1 LSKTLV
7 IVESPA
13 KAKSIG
19 KLLGKKYTIKASMG
33 HVRDLPKSQFG
44 VDVEHGFTPKYI
56 TIRGKGEIIKE
67 LRAAVKKA
75 DRVLLAS
82 DPDREGEAIAWHLAS
97 VLEIDENSPC
107 RIEFNEITRQAVQN
121 AVKEPRPI
129 DYNRVH
135 AQQARRVLDRL
146 VGYMLSPL
154 LWRKVKKGLSAGRV
168 QSVAV
173 RLICDREEEITAFV
187 PEEYWTLTAVF
198 TRRGKDPFEARL
210 YKAGDKKVEIKTRD
224 QVQEILKELR
234 GVSYRVV
241 RITRREK
248 KRQPPLP
255 FTTSSLQQEAYR
267 KLNFTARKT
276 MMVAQQ
282 LYEGL
287 ELGPEG
293 PVGLVTYI
301 RTDSTR
307 VAAQAVED
315 ARNYIRGKFGPEYVP
330 EKPRQVAARERI
342 QDAHEAIRPT
352 SVEREPEAVKEYLTP
367 DQYKLYKLI
376 WSRFVASQMSPAV
389 VETTSVDIGGGR
401 YIFRASGSVVTFPG
415 FTRVYEESRDDE
427 AREEEGVLPALSE
440 GEALEAESL
449 TPKQHFTQPPPRYT
463 DATLVKALEEKG
475 IGRPSTYAPILETII
490 RRGYVV
496 REKKQLVPTELGMV
510 VVDLLKRHFPDI
522 IDVEFTAQMEESL
535 DRIEEGEMDWVQVV
549 RDFYG
554 PFQETL
560 ARAEEEIGRVAVAD
574 EVSEEVCE
582 QCGRNM
588 VIKTGRY
595 GKFLACP
602 GFPECRNTRPLLET
616 TGVPCPRCKK
626 GELVVRRSKKGR
638 RFFGCS
644 RYPECDFMVWDEPAG
659 ENCPRCGDMLVV
671 KRGRGEREVLE
682 CINEQCRYRVTREKA
697 GSNGEAA
704 RDVAAGSEPAEEKEP
719 SFKPWDGGTLSIM
732 AGKESGPA
740 ATGETGGRS

>member
-1 LSKTLV
+1 MSKTLV

-67 LRAAVKKA
+67 LRTAVKKA

-82 DPDREGEAIAWHLAS
+82 DPDREGEAIAWHLAN
-97 VLEIDENSPC
+97 VLEIDENAPC
-107 RIEFNEITRQAVQN
+107 RIEFNEITKQAVQN
-121 AVKEPRPI
+121 AVKAPRPI
-129 DYNRVH
+129 DYNRVN
-135 AQQARRVLDRL
+135 AQQARRILDRL
-146 VGYMLSPL
+146 VGYKLSPL

-173 RLICDREEEITAFV
+173 RLICDREEEINAFV

-198 TRRGKDPFEARL
+198 TRRGKDPFEAKL
-210 YKAGDKKVEIKTRD
+210 YKIGDKKAEIKN
-224 QVQEILKELR
+224 QAQIEEILKELK

-241 RITRREK
+241 KITRREK
-248 KRQPPLP
+248 TRQPAPP

-287 ELGPEG
+287 ELGKEG

-307 VAAQAVED
+307 VAVQAQMD
-315 ARNYIRGKFGPEYVP
+315 ARAYIQEKFGPGYVP
-330 EKPRQVAARERI
+330 EKPRQVAARGRA

-352 SVEREPEAVKEYLTP
+352 AVEREPEAIKQYLTP

-376 WSRFVASQMSPAV
+376 WSRFVASQMSPAII
-389 VETTSVDIGGGR
+389 ETTSIDITGGH
-401 YIFRASGSVVTFPG
+401 YTFRAAGSVVKFPG
-415 FTRVYEESRDDE
+415 FTRVYVESRDDE
-427 AREEEGVLPALSE
+427 TKEEEGVLPALSE
-440 GEALEAESL
+440 GEALEVKSL

-490 RRGYVV
+490 KRGYVV

-510 VVDLLKRHFPDI
+510 VVDLLKKHFPDI

-535 DRIEEGEMDWVQVV
+535 DRIEEGEMDWVRVIQ
-549 RDFYG
+549 DFYG

-560 ARAEEEIGRVAVAD
+560 ARAEEEIGQVTVSD
-574 EVSEEVCE
+574 EVSEEICE

-588 VIKTGRY
+588 VVKMGRY

-602 GFPECRNTRPLLET
+602 GFPECRNTRPLLEP
-616 TGVPCPRCKK
+616 TGVPCPQCK

-638 RFFGCS
+638 KFYGCS
-644 RYPECDFMVWDEPAG
+644 RYPDCDFVVWDEPSG
-659 ENCPRCGDMLVV
+659 EKCPRCGGILVI
-671 KRGRGEREVLE
+671 KKGRGEQEELE
-682 CINEQCRYRVTREKA
+682 CVNEQCRYRVDREKKA

-704 RDVAAGSEPAEEKEP
+704 RDVAAGSKLVEEKP
-719 SFKPWDGGTLSIM
+719 SFDSWHNDALLPLMRAK
-732 AGKESGPA
+732 SGRT
-740 ATGETGGRS
+740 ATRGTGGRS